1 MAKVLTS
8 LSMVTQLWNHAV
20 AFHISFTPLDLHF
33 DNIIPLDLHVDNIY
47 EKEYYGRM
55 ETKGSPWQ
63 CQSFQQSSIPSLF
76 DTVKRLLL
84 IRGKG
89 HCKFMLAYVSRAKM
103 WVTQYCIVIFF
114 TRFIQGL
121 WIASSDE
128 LKIQKYY
135 YNIIDLF
142 DYKPPCP
149 HALLLCM
156 PTDFGLIYH
165 WKFLGI
171 CR

>member
-1 MAKVLTS
+1 MAKVLTMKS
-8 LSMVTQLWNHAV
+8 HSCISYFLHTIRP
-20 AFHISFTPLDLHF
+20 AFWQYYSIRPACWQYYD
-33 DNIIPLDLHVDNIY
+33 
-47 EKEYYGRM
+47 KEYYGRM

-114 TRFIQGL
+114 ATFIQGL

-128 LKIQKYY
+128 LKKQKYC

-149 HALLLCM
+149 MHYFCECACLLILVWSIIGS
-156 PTDFGLIYH
+156 F
-165 WKFLGI
+165 
-171 CR
+171 